1 MADPHPRLVV
11 FVHGWSVT
19 HTDTYGGLP
28 DRLVEESQA
37 AGLSLVVKQIYLG
50 RYISFHDE
58 VRVQDISHAFQDA
71 VERELGA
78 AVRRFGRFACI
89 THSTGGPVIRDWW
102 WRRYQSQ
109 PRAGQCPMSHL
120 VMLAPA
126 NFGSALAQ
134 LGKARVGRLKSWF
147 EGVEP
152 GAGVLDWLELGSP
165 EAWQLNNAW
174 IDCEESAISARGVF
188 PFVIT
193 GQSIDRKFYDT
204 LNAYTGE
211 TGSDGVVRVAAA
223 NLNGSR
229 VRLVQSEVSKVR
241 GGGFAAPELK
251 LGDGAAVTR
260 APQTALRVVAGK
272 SHSGKEMG
280 IMRSV
285 NARAGV
291 RKDAETVTS
300 IIDCLKVTGRRDYL
314 ALCKRFEA
322 QTAQVQ
328 EAERK
333 EVETRLLLRDNFFIH
348 DRYSMV
354 IFRVRDEAGRTVE
367 DFDLVLTAGPGNDP
381 NHLPKGFALD
391 RQSNKR
397 DRGMLTYYFNWDVMA
412 GCREVTH
419 EGKVLRAASPGAQGL
434 GLRINP
440 RPTEGFV
447 HYLPCEISATTEL
460 LKSVLLPNQTT
471 LVDIVLQRV
480 IRRGVFELD
489 QGTQQ
494 KSFKSTQPGDPI
506 P

>member
-1 MADPHPRLVV
+1 MADSHPRLIV

-19 HTDTYGGLP
+19 NTDTYGGLP
-28 DRLVEESQA
+28 DRLVAEARA

-102 WRRYQSQ
+102 WRHYQSQ
-109 PRAGQCPMSHL
+109 ARSAQCPMSHL

-134 LGKARVGRLKSWF
+134 LGKERVGRLKSWF

-152 GAGVLDWLELGSP
+152 GTGVLDWLELGSP

-174 IDCEESAISARGVF
+174 IDCDESAIGARGIY
-188 PFVIT
+188 PFVVT
-193 GQSIDRKFYDT
+193 GQSIDRKFYDH
-204 LNAYTGE
+204 LNSYTGE
-211 TGSDGVVRVAAA
+211 LGSDGVVRVAAA
-223 NLNGSR
+223 NLNSTR
-229 VRLVQSEVSKVR
+229 VRLMQCEVGKVR

-260 APQTALRVVAGK
+260 SPQTALRVVAGK
-272 SHSGKEMG
+272 SHSGKDMG

-285 NARAGV
+285 KPRSGA
-291 RKDAETVTS
+291 RKDAETVST
-300 IIDCLKVTGRRDYL
+300 IIDCLKVTNRREYL
-314 ALCKRFEA
+314 QLCKRFDAE
-322 QTAQVQ
+322 TAQVQ
-328 EAERK
+328 EAERV
-333 EVETRLLLRDNFFIH
+333 EVEDRLLLPDNYFIH

-354 IFRVRDEAGRTVE
+354 IFRVRDESGRQVK
-367 DFDLVLTAGPGNDP
+367 DFDLLLTAGPNNDP

-391 RQSNKR
+391 RQANKR
-397 DRGMLTYYFNWDVMA
+397 DHGMLTYFFNWDVMA
-412 GCREVTH
+412 GCKEVSH
-419 EGKVLRAASPGAQGL
+419 KGKVLRPANPGAQGL
-434 GLRINP
+434 GLRIVP
-440 RPTEGFV
+440 RPAAGFV
-447 HYLPCEISATTEL
+447 HYLPCEISASTEL
-460 LKSVLLPNQTT
+460 LESVLLPNQTT

-506 P
+506 A